1 MSLNTLNGMS
11 PKRFSFTRWFIGGDR
26 WIPMLFVAGFLV
38 LFAVTGTFVK
48 LALTTFP
55 GLVTT
60 NAYERGLAYDDV
72 LAAEQAQ
79 IERGWQMTIAMPEL
93 SGEGQTARVVLTDRN
108 GEALTGGTI
117 IMMAERMTRYA
128 QQVRIQLT
136 DVGDGHYEAPVAFP
150 ISGRWF
156 VSVLADFDGTRHF
169 ASEEFFL
176 DAPGVN

>member
-1 MSLNTLNGMS
+1 MSLETLNETPS
-11 PKRFSFTRWFIGGDR
+11 KRFNFTRWFIGGDR
-26 WIPMLFVAGFLV
+26 WIPMLFIIGFLI
-38 LFAVTGTFVK
+38 LFAVTGSFVK
-48 LALTTFP
+48 IALTTFP

-72 LAAEQAQ
+72 IAAEQAQ
-79 IERGWQMTIAMPEL
+79 IERGWQMTITMPEL
-93 SGEGQTARVVLTDRN
+93 SGKGQLAHITLTDRN
-108 GEALTGGTI
+108 GEALTGGTV

-128 QQVRIQLT
+128 QQVRLQLT
-136 DVGDGHYEAPVAFP
+136 DMGEGRYEAPVAFP

-156 VSVLADFDGTRHF
+156 VSVLADFDGARHF